1 MLTTMFKGVTVGD
14 VMNTSPV
21 TVPANISLQKL
32 VHDLLLP
39 RGWRSAWVMQIDQ
52 LVGLITLSDIR
63 HVPRDEWGQ
72 TPGGHAMIPVE
83 RLHVVS
89 PQQSL
94 NEALPLMVAR
104 DVNQLPVVEDGRL
117 VGVLSREDVMR
128 FLEIRRGLVLDAGG
142 K

>member
-1 MLTTMFKGVTVGD
+1 MFKGVTVGE

-63 HVPRDEWGQ
+63 HILRDEWGQ
-72 TPGGHAMIPVE
+72 TPGCHAMIPVE

-89 PQQSL
+89 PRQSL

-117 VGVLSREDVMR
+117 VGGLSREDVMR